1 MDGSRSEILGAP
13 GGRTRYPI
21 TMRQIKLDAPIDTSA
36 MIKTKGVIVDNNSF
50 SSLNG
55 RAAGYSGLVVNQ
67 GFPG

>member
-21 TMRQIKLDAPIDTSA
+21 TIRIIKLDVPMATSA

-50 SSLNG
+50 SSPN
-55 RAAGYSGLVVNQ
+55 RHAAA
-67 GFPG
+67 